1 MSGMRNKGVSKEGTA
16 LIYDEQRE
24 IYKSQI
30 LKITD
35 SNQGKFRIEETKN
48 PQGYQGEWSQEIDL
62 MKQDV
67 QLQFSVKMIQ
77 SPKVRNCAYQKKDA
91 ITGEK
96 LKGAEFQAY
105 AWNEAAGSY
114 EEKQFF

>member
-1 MSGMRNKGVSKEGTA
+1 MSGMRNKKEYQKEGTA

-35 SNQGKFRIEETKN
+35 SNQGKFRNRGNKE

-67 QLQFSVKMIQ
+67 QLQLSVKNDPI
-77 SPKVRNCAYQKKDA
+77 PKKYGTVHIRKK
-91 ITGEK
+91 GCHYRRE
-96 LKGAEFQAY
+96 AERCGISGLCM
-105 AWNEAAGSY
+105 E
-114 EEKQFF
+114 